1 MPVSRSGRALVGF
14 WAAAALAAAGLAG
27 TLQWLGPPVR
37 IAATGALDR
46 HAKTA
51 MAFHPATPKAGP
63 KPAPKVGPANPASAP
78 EPSMSKPLPIQPA
91 IRPGIALPDPA
102 LLEPAPHEAGMMLPR
117 IAHDGREARQVYA
130 AMPPILPAGARRIS
144 ILLEGVGLSSADS
157 LDAIDQLPAAVSLAV
172 SPYAV
177 EPGAVL
183 DAARKA
189 GHELLL
195 SLPME
200 PAASADDEGA
210 KALTMEVD
218 AAENARRLEWSLSRL
233 QGYAGVTN
241 GLSGLDGQAFA
252 ASLDFLP
259 VAQLLAAR
267 GLFYL
272 DATPD
277 DSGPGKV
284 ADVSTDLRLDDPPT
298 AGGIDRQLARLEQIA
313 QGKGSALGVAGP
325 LYPVTIRRLAA
336 WARVLPSHGLVLVPV
351 SSLIHPVPQAAA
363 PGSPR

>member
-1 MPVSRSGRALVGF
+1 MRGVPLPASRAGRALIVF
-14 WAAAALAAAGLAG
+14 WAAALLAAGGLAA

-37 IAATGALDR
+37 AVATRAVDR
-46 HAKTA
+46 HVKIATP
-51 MAFHPATPKAGP
+51 FHP
-63 KPAPKVGPANPASAP
+63 PAPEAAPAGPASAP
-78 EPSMSKPLPIQPA
+78 RLSPPQPA
-91 IRPGIALPDPA
+91 VRPGIALPDPA

-117 IAHDGREARQVYA
+117 IARDGREVRQVYA
-130 AMPPILPAGARRIS
+130 ARVPTLPADAKRVS

-172 SPYAV
+172 SPYAI
-177 EPGAVL
+177 EPAAVL

-200 PAASADDEGA
+200 PATAPADDEGA
-210 KALTMEVD
+210 RALTLRVD
-218 AAENARRLEWSLSRL
+218 ADENARRLEWSLSRI

-241 GLSGLDGQAFA
+241 ALSGLDGQGFA
-252 ASLDFLP
+252 ASLDFIP
-259 VAQLLAAR
+259 VARALAGR

-277 DSGPGKV
+277 DAPPGGV
-284 ADVSTDLRLDDPPT
+284 AGVGADLRLDDPPD
-298 AGGIDRQLARLEQIA
+298 ADGIDRQLARLEQIA
-313 QGKGSALGVAGP
+313 RGKGSAIGVAGP
-325 LYPVTIRRLAA
+325 LYPVTIRRLAE

-351 SSLIHPVPQAAA
+351 SSLVHPVPQAA
-363 PGSPR
+363 PRSTR